1 MRETRTRRER
11 AIIYE
16 INYKTKETIV
26 KNNNNSINI
35 QIKLTLILY
44 PRLFEYLLKIYTI
57 IKIHNQFE
65 INLEKDFI

>member
-26 KNNNNSINI
+26 KNNNNSINK

-44 PRLFEYLLKIYTI
+44 PRLFEYLLKIYKI
-57 IKIHNQFE
+57 IKIHNQS
-65 INLEKDFI
+65 K

>member
-26 KNNNNSINI
+26 KNNNNSINV

-65 INLEKDFI
+65 INLEKDFM